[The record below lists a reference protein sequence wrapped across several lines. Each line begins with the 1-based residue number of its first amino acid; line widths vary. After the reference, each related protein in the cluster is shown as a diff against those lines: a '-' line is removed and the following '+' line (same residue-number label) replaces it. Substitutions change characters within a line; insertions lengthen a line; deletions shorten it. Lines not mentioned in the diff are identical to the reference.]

1 MKNPPLLITDVQNRE
16 ETDEISKGQFIGYM
30 EQNWI
35 LSAIR
40 QFFYQ
45 SRSSLTVYFLVV
57 ENKHNFRRKSKYIG
71 DIYDS
76 PEGNGFIN
84 LHNEQKLEI
93 NSLEFTEKG
102 LEASV
107 NYSGIRGLGVD
118 DEIWNYQENFLIPR
132 RKFPN

>member
-1 MKNPPLLITDVQNRE
+1 MKNPPLLVTDVEYRE
-16 ETDEISKGQFIGYM
+16 GIDEISNGQFVGYI

-40 QFFYQ
+40 QIFHP
-45 SRSSLTVYFLVV
+45 SRSSLIAYFLVV
-57 ENKHNFRRKSKYIG
+57 ENKHNFRRRSKYIG

-93 NSLEFTEKG
+93 NYLEFTEKG
-102 LEASV
+102 L
-107 NYSGIRGLGVD
+107 
-118 DEIWNYQENFLIPR
+118 
-132 RKFPN
+132 